1 MIASIP
7 STIRNV
13 FTNFNI
19 CETHAG
25 KKLKALRKSP
35 LLVWIIY
42 KVCFLFMPIPIA
54 IPSTVKAARARR
66 IRFPLEAAAVSTCT

>member
-54 IPSTVKAARARR
+54 IPSTVKAARARNR
-66 IRFPLEAAAVSTCT
+66 GFQLEGGIASAT